1 MNRIIIITGGLV
13 GILVFGTLGYMFLE
27 GAPFL
32 DSLYMTVITIS
43 TVGFG
48 EKMVLHT
55 ASKFF
60 TILLIFIGCGLVIIL
75 FSSITES
82 MVEIGLQRFTGRKK
96 MEAMIQELANH
107 YIVCGYGRIGREICR
122 TLTENNI
129 PFVVIENS
137 DSDILTAEEDGY
149 LVLKGNATEDENL
162 IKAGIEKARGLVSVV
177 SSDAD
182 NVYIVLS
189 ARGQNPGLF
198 IMARSSGIAGVEKK
212 LLRAGASKVI
222 SPYSIGARRMAQVI
236 VRPTVIDFIDLTM
249 HSGDMGLRLEEIR
262 VRPQSDIAGKSLLET
277 RLRHDHNIIV
287 VGIKRA
293 SGEMSFNP
301 TPVTMIEAGDILVIL
316 GEREQ
321 IQALEQ
327 RLA

>member
-1 MNRIIIITGGLV
+1 M
-13 GILVFGTLGYMFLE
+13 
-27 GAPFL
+27 
-32 DSLYMTVITIS
+32 
-43 TVGFG
+43 
-48 EKMVLHT
+48 HT
-55 ASKFF
+55 SGKLF
-60 TILLIFIGCGLVIIL
+60 TILLIFMGCGLVIIL
-75 FSSITES
+75 FSSITET
-82 MVEIGLQRFTGRKK
+82 MVEIGLQKFTGRKK
-96 MEAMIQELANH
+96 MEAKIQALANH

-129 PFVVIENS
+129 SFVIIENN
-137 DSDILTAEEDGY
+137 DSDIQVAEEDGY

-249 HSGDMGLRLEEIR
+249 HSGDMGLRLEEIQ

-293 SGEMSFNP
+293 SGEMAFNP
-301 TPVTMIEAGDILVIL
+301 TPTTMIEAGDILVVL
-316 GEREQ
+316 GERER

-327 RLA
+327 RLV

>member
-1 MNRIIIITGGLV
+1 
-13 GILVFGTLGYMFLE
+13 
-27 GAPFL
+27 
-32 DSLYMTVITIS
+32 MTVITIS

-48 EKMVLHT
+48 EKMAMHT
-55 ASKFF
+55 SGKLF
-60 TILLIFIGCGLVIIL
+60 TILLIFMGCGLVIIL
-75 FSSITES
+75 FSSITET
-82 MVEIGLQRFTGRKK
+82 MVEIGLQKFTGRKK
-96 MEAMIQELANH
+96 MEAKIQALANH

-129 PFVVIENS
+129 SFVIIENN
-137 DSDILTAEEDGY
+137 DSDIQVAEEDGY

-249 HSGDMGLRLEEIR
+249 HSGDMGLRLEEIQ

-293 SGEMSFNP
+293 SGEMAFNP
-301 TPVTMIEAGDILVIL
+301 TPTTMIEAGDILVVL
-316 GEREQ
+316 GERER

-327 RLA
+327 RLV

>member
-1 MNRIIIITGGLV
+1 MNKITVITGGLV
-13 GILVFGTLGYMFLE
+13 GILLLGTLGYMILE

-48 EKMVLHT
+48 EKMAMHT
-55 ASKFF
+55 SGKLF
-60 TILLIFIGCGLVIIL
+60 TILLIFMGCGLVIIL
-75 FSSITES
+75 FSSITET
-82 MVEIGLQRFTGRKK
+82 MVEIGLQKFTGRKK
-96 MEAMIQELANH
+96 MEAKIQALANH

-129 PFVVIENS
+129 SFVIIENN
-137 DSDILTAEEDGY
+137 DSDIQVAEEDGY

-249 HSGDMGLRLEEIR
+249 HSGDMGLRLEEIQ

-293 SGEMSFNP
+293 SGEMAFNP
-301 TPVTMIEAGDILVIL
+301 TPTTMIEAGDILVVL
-316 GEREQ
+316 GERER

-327 RLA
+327 RLV